1 MLSLI
6 DSLIMNIFTSNFAK
20 AKGLDSS
27 KFLVV
32 AISRYVPRGYSGV
45 RELRFA
51 PSRRLLM
58 SYKGGLSIHDY
69 EEVFFSE
76 LGNKD
81 RVYSVFRD
89 LASLS
94 NGRDIVLCCYERA
107 GEFCHRRLIADFVFS
122 HWHYDIKE
130 LD

>member
-1 MLSLI
+1 MFSLI
-6 DSLIMNIFTSNFAK
+6 DSLDMNIFTSYFAK

-32 AISRYVPRGYSGV
+32 AISRYVPRGYSGA

-69 EEVFFSE
+69 EEIFVSE
-76 LGNKD
+76 LGSTD
-81 RVYSVFRD
+81 SVYSVFRE

>member
-6 DSLIMNIFTSNFAK
+6 VGLVMNIFTSNFAK

-32 AISRYVPRGYSGV
+32 AISRFVPRGYSGV

-76 LGNKD
+76 LGNMD